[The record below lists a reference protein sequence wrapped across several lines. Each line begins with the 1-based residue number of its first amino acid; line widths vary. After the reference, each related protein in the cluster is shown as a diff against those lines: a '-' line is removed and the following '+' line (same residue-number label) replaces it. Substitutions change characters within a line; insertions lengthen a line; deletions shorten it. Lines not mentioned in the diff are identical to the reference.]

1 MKFWYVYIMTNI
13 KDGVIYI
20 GVTDNIEARVEEHK
34 TKIFKNSFTAKYN
47 CNKLIYLEE
56 YEDGFQASKREKQ
69 MKKWKREWKIN
80 LIEEINPGW
89 NDLSINWKNSD
100 LIYKSKRFLD
110 R

>member
-1 MKFWYVYIMTNI
+1 
-13 KDGVIYI
+13 
-20 GVTDNIEARVEEHK
+20 
-34 TKIFKNSFTAKYN
+34 
-47 CNKLIYLEE
+47 
-56 YEDGFQASKREKQ
+56 